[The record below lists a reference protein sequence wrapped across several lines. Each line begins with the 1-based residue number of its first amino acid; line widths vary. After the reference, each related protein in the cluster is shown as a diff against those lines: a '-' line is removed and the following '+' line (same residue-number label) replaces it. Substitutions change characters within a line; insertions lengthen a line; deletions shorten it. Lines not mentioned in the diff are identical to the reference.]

1 MRENQKQYSLSF
13 CFLTHSHSFYLV
25 YLYFLDDSFR
35 FITQRIQIG
44 VQRCIAKYDSHATV
58 DAGKRLAED
67 AQISVFFFR
76 HFFHATILRT
86 FLTRYRRRIT
96 ALAPILSCLMPGIG
110 SPKHSTQMKFELIQ
124 ILRSCQCHHTGVM
137 RTGGKFG
144 EVNAI
149 LVAQEEFN
157 SPKSG
162 SRQSAGHFLCHFLRF
177 FQVSRVNVRRL
188 ELSR

>member
-1 MRENQKQYSLSF
+1 
-13 CFLTHSHSFYLV
+13 
-25 YLYFLDDSFR
+25 
-35 FITQRIQIG
+35 
-44 VQRCIAKYDSHATV
+44 
-58 DAGKRLAED
+58 
-67 AQISVFFFR
+67 
-76 HFFHATILRT
+76 
-86 FLTRYRRRIT
+86 
-96 ALAPILSCLMPGIG
+96 
-110 SPKHSTQMKFELIQ
+110 MKFELIQ

-188 ELSR
+188 ETFTVIASFLHVADRRTEQRGTVLLSNRQ